1 MSHPVNN
8 ADNFWFSL
16 DSSTNLMVITALM
29 EFDAKID
36 FKRLQN
42 TIESRM
48 ASFKRFK
55 QRIIKPISM
64 MGPPL
69 WVTDRKYDIRS
80 HVLRL
85 ALPSPG
91 GDVELR
97 EMISNLMV
105 MPLDKSRPL
114 WQVHLIENYGDGSIV
129 FFRIHHCIADGIA
142 LIHVLLSLTDK
153 EADAPAPEKP
163 SLKKFTPSPFNLLKP
178 FKNILKNVET
188 AKATAQKIGMTV
200 LEEVEKSFNDP
211 SHFVEMAKFTAGLT
225 NDALG
230 VLAKLTVMP
239 SDPKTAFKG
248 RLGVRK
254 TVAWTKPMPLQ
265 KIKTVGRAIKS
276 ATLNDV
282 LIATVTGA
290 MRRYLKTLNTPVN
303 ELDLRVSVPV
313 NIRKPGTEFELGNKF
328 SLVFLSLPIYIENPV
343 LRLKE
348 IKRRMDK
355 FKTSPDPYV
364 SFGLLNIVGMLPSKA
379 ALKAAQ
385 IFSNKASGVL
395 TNVPGPREPLYFAGR
410 EIRNMMFWVP
420 RIGDMGIGISIFSYN
435 GNVTVGLASDEGLLP
450 DPQRLLDGFEEE
462 FNALL
467 QLVLDGKIDDDA
479 LVINDRHQEMLQRNK
494 ETTRVEQLADSPSM
508 CQALT
513 KKGAPCRNRTLW
525 AGSDYCKVHQ
535 NYQNNEPSSSDSD
548 NAAAKDIKAQI
559 AESLAEVI

>member
-1 MSHPVNN
+1 MSSPVNN
-8 ADNFWFSL
+8 ADSFWFSM
-16 DSSTNLMVITALM
+16 DSSTNLMVITSII

-42 TIESRM
+42 TIESRLV
-48 ASFKRFK
+48 SFKRFK
-55 QRIIKPISM
+55 QRIIKPISR
-64 MGPPL
+64 MGPSL
-69 WVTDRKYDIRS
+69 WVTDHNYDVRS
-80 HVLRL
+80 HILRL
-85 ALPSPG
+85 ALPAPG
-91 GDVELR
+91 GEAELR
-97 EMISNLMV
+97 EIIGNLMV
-105 MPLDKSRPL
+105 TPLDKSRPL
-114 WQVHLIENYGDGSIV
+114 WQVHLIENYGDGSVV

-153 EADAPAPEKP
+153 EPDAPAPEKP
-163 SLKKFTPSPFNLLKP
+163 SVKKTSRPPFNPLKP
-178 FKNILKNVET
+178 LKNILKNVET
-188 AKATAQKIGMTV
+188 AKATAQKVGLTV
-200 LEEVEKSFNDP
+200 LQEVEKSFNDP
-211 SHFVEMAKFTAGLT
+211 SHFVEMAKFTANLT

-239 SDPKTAFKG
+239 SDPRTAFKG
-248 RLGVRK
+248 HLGVRK
-254 TVAWTKPMPLQ
+254 TVAWTQPMPLQ

-290 MRRYLKTLNTPVN
+290 MRRYLKTRNTPVN
-303 ELDLRVSVPV
+303 ELDLRMSVPV

-328 SLVFLSLPIYIENPV
+328 SLVFLSLPIYIEDPV

-355 FKTSPDPYV
+355 LKTAPDAV
-364 SFGLLNIVGMLPSKA
+364 ISFGLLNIVGMLPSKT

-385 IFSNKASGVL
+385 LFSNKASGVL

-410 EIRNMMFWVP
+410 EIKNMMFWVP

-435 GNVTVGLASDEGLLP
+435 GNVTVGLASDEGLFP
-450 DPQRLLDGFEEE
+450 DPQRLLDGFEDE

-467 QLVLDGKIDDDA
+467 ELVLDGKIDDDP

-494 ETTRVEQLADSPSM
+494 EAANAEQPTDSHPIM

-525 AGSDYCKVHQ
+525 GGSDYCKVHQ
-535 NYQNNEPSSSDSD
+535 NYQNNELDNSD
-548 NAAAKDIKAQI
+548 NADAKDIKAQI
-559 AESLAEVI
+559 AESLSEVI

>member
-1 MSHPVNN
+1 MSNPVNN
-8 ADNFWFSL
+8 ADNFWFSM
-16 DSSTNLMVITALM
+16 DSSTNLMVITSII
-29 EFDAKID
+29 EFDSKID

-42 TIESRM
+42 TIESRLV
-48 ASFKRFK
+48 SFKRFK
-55 QRIIKPISM
+55 QRIIKPISR

-69 WVTDRKYDIRS
+69 WVTDRNYDIRS
-80 HVLRL
+80 HILRL
-85 ALPSPG
+85 ALPEPG
-91 GDVELR
+91 GEAELR
-97 EMISNLMV
+97 EMIGNLMV
-105 MPLDKSRPL
+105 TPLDKSRPL
-114 WQVHLIENYGDGSIV
+114 WQVHLIENYGNGSVV

-142 LIHVLLSLTDK
+142 LIHVLLSLADK
-153 EADAPAPEKP
+153 EADTPALEKP
-163 SLKKFTPSPFNLLKP
+163 SVKKTLPAPFNPFKP
-178 FKNILKNVET
+178 FRNVLKNIENV
-188 AKATAQKIGMTV
+188 KDTAQKIGLTI

-211 SHFVEMAKFTAGLT
+211 SHFVEMAKFTANLT

-239 SDPKTAFKG
+239 SDPRTAFKG

-254 TVAWTKPMPLQ
+254 TVAWTKPMHLQ

-290 MRRYLKTLNTPVN
+290 MRRYLKTRNTPVN

-328 SLVFLSLPIYIENPV
+328 SLVFLSLPIYIEDQV

-355 FKTSPDPYV
+355 LKTAPDAV
-364 SFGLLNIVGMLPSKA
+364 ISFGLLNIVGMLPSKT

-385 IFSNKASGVL
+385 LFSNKASGVL

-410 EIRNMMFWVP
+410 EIKNMMFWVP

-435 GNVTVGLASDEGLLP
+435 NKVTVGLASDEGLLP

-462 FNALL
+462 FNSLL
-467 QLVLDGKIDDDA
+467 ELVIDGKIDDDP
-479 LVINDRHQEMLQRNK
+479 LVINDRHQEMLLRNK
-494 ETTRVEQLADSPSM
+494 QAASAGQPGDSPPI

-513 KKGAPCRNRTLW
+513 KKGAPCRNRTLS
-525 AGSDYCKVHQ
+525 GSNYCKVHQ
-535 NYQNNEPSSSDSD
+535 HYQNNKPGSPDKAD
-548 NAAAKDIKAQI
+548 ATKAIKTQI
-559 AESLAEVI
+559 AESLSEIV

>member
-1 MSHPVNN
+1 MSNPVNN
-8 ADNFWFSL
+8 ADNFWFSM
-16 DSSTNLMVITALM
+16 DSSTNLMVITSII
-29 EFDAKID
+29 EFESKID

-48 ASFKRFK
+48 VSFKRFK
-55 QRIIKPISM
+55 QRIIKPLSR

-69 WVTDRKYDIRS
+69 WVTDRNYDIRS
-80 HVLRL
+80 HILRL
-85 ALPSPG
+85 ALPDPG
-91 GDVELR
+91 GEAELR
-97 EMISNLMV
+97 EMIGNLMV
-105 MPLDKSRPL
+105 TPLDKSRPL
-114 WQVHLIENYGDGSIV
+114 WQVHLIENYGGGSVV

-153 EADAPAPEKP
+153 EPDAPAPEKP
-163 SLKKFTPSPFNLLKP
+163 SVKKTSPPAFNPFKP

-188 AKATAQKIGMTV
+188 AKVTAQKVGLTV
-200 LEEVEKSFNDP
+200 LQEVEKSFNDP

-225 NDALG
+225 NDALE

-290 MRRYLKTLNTPVN
+290 MRRYLKTRNTPVN

-328 SLVFLSLPIYIENPV
+328 SLVFLALPVYIEDPV

-355 FKTSPDPYV
+355 LKTAPDAV
-364 SFGLLNIVGMLPSKA
+364 ISFGLLNIVGMLPSKT

-385 IFSNKASGVL
+385 LFSNKASGVL

-410 EIRNMMFWVP
+410 EIKNMMFWVP

-435 GNVTVGLASDEGLLP
+435 GNVTVGLASDEGLFP
-450 DPQRLLDGFEEE
+450 DPQRLLDGFEDE

-467 QLVLDGKIDDDA
+467 ELVLDGKIDDDP

-494 ETTRVEQLADSPSM
+494 QAANAEQPVDSYPIM

-513 KKGAPCRNRTLW
+513 KKGAPCRNRALSE
-525 AGSDYCKVHQ
+525 SDYCKVHQ
-535 NYQNNEPSSSDSD
+535 NYQNNEPDNSDKAD
-548 NAAAKDIKAQI
+548 TKDIKAQI
-559 AESLAEVI
+559 ADSLSEVI

>member
-1 MSHPVNN
+1 MSSPVNN

-16 DSSTNLMVITALM
+16 DSSTNLMVITAIM

-42 TIESRM
+42 TIESRL

-55 QRIIKPISM
+55 QRIIEPISR

-69 WVTDRKYDIRS
+69 WVTDHKYDIRS

-91 GDVELR
+91 GEAELR

-105 MPLDKSRPL
+105 APLSKSRPL
-114 WQVHLIENYGDGSIV
+114 WQVHFIENYGTGSVV

-153 EADAPAPEKP
+153 ETDAPAPEKP
-163 SLKKFTPSPFNLLKP
+163 SIKITSRPPFNPLKP
-178 FKNILKNVET
+178 FKNILKNVDA
-188 AKATAQKIGMTV
+188 AKATAQKVGLTV
-200 LEEVEKSFNDP
+200 LQEMEKSFNDP

-239 SDPKTAFKG
+239 SDPTTAFKG

-254 TVAWTKPMPLQ
+254 TVAWTQPMSLQ

-290 MRRYLKTLNTPVN
+290 MRRYLKTRNTPVN

-328 SLVFLSLPIYIENPV
+328 SLVFLALPVYIEDPV

-355 FKTSPDPYV
+355 LKTAPDAV
-364 SFGLLNIVGMLPSKA
+364 ISFGLLNIVGMLPSKT

-385 IFSNKASGVL
+385 LFSNKASGVL
-395 TNVPGPREPLYFAGR
+395 TNVPGPREPLYFSGS
-410 EIRNMMFWVP
+410 EIKNMMFWVP

-435 GNVTVGLASDEGLLP
+435 GNVTVGLASDEGLFP

-467 QLVLDGKIDDDA
+467 ELVVDGKIDENP

-494 ETTRVEQLADSPSM
+494 QAASAEQPADSLSL
-508 CQALT
+508 CQAQT
-513 KKGAPCRNRTLW
+513 KKGTPCRNRSVHGT
-525 AGSDYCKVHQ
+525 SYCKVHQ
-535 NYQNNEPSSSDSD
+535 NYQNNESDNSD
-548 NAAAKDIKAQI
+548 NADAKDIKAQI
-559 AESLAEVI
+559 AESLSEVI

>member
-1 MSHPVNN
+1 MSNPVNN
-8 ADNFWFSL
+8 ADNFWFSM
-16 DSSTNLMVITALM
+16 DSSTNLMVITAIM

-42 TIESRM
+42 TIESRL

-55 QRIIKPISM
+55 QRIIKPISR

-69 WVTDRKYDIRS
+69 WATDHNYDVRS
-80 HVLRL
+80 HILRL
-85 ALPSPG
+85 ALPAPG
-91 GDVELR
+91 GEVELR

-105 MPLDKSRPL
+105 SPLDKSRPL
-114 WQVHLIENYGDGSIV
+114 WQVHLIENYGDGSVV

-163 SLKKFTPSPFNLLKP
+163 RVKKTLPAPFNPLKP
-178 FKNILKNVET
+178 FKDIFKNVET
-188 AKATAQKIGMTV
+188 AKATAQKFGMTV
-200 LEEVEKSFNDP
+200 LQEVEKSLNDP
-211 SHFVEMAKFTAGLT
+211 SHFVEMAKFTASLT

-254 TVAWTKPMPLQ
+254 TVAWTQPMPLQ

-290 MRRYLKTLNTPVN
+290 MRRYLKTRNTRVN

-328 SLVFLSLPIYIENPV
+328 SLVFLSLPIYIEDPI

-355 FKTSPDPYV
+355 LKTSPDAFV
-364 SFGLLNIVGMLPSKA
+364 GFGFLNVIGMLPSKA
-379 ALKAAQ
+379 ALKATQ
-385 IFSNKASGVL
+385 LFSNKASGVL

-410 EIRNMMFWVP
+410 EIKNMMFWVP

-435 GNVTVGLASDEGLLP
+435 GNVTVGLACDEGLLP

-462 FNALL
+462 FNTLL
-467 QLVLDGKIDDDA
+467 ELVLDGKIDDDP
-479 LVINDRHQEMLQRNK
+479 LVINDRHQEMLLRNK
-494 ETTRVEQLADSPSM
+494 ETASAGQPADSPPIM

-525 AGSDYCKVHQ
+525 ESDYCKVHQ
-535 NYQNNEPSSSDSD
+535 DYQNNKPDSQD
-548 NAAAKDIKAQI
+548 KADAAKDIKAQI
-559 AESLAEVI
+559 TESLSEVV